1 MKKVEIISKKELNGN
16 VSDNLLKSM
25 ALVIAIISTIIYL
38 FL

>member
-16 VSDNLLKSM
+16 VSDKLLKSM